1 MKMLLMLLPKL
12 VLMITLMLIVS
23 TQVTRGKAHLPR
35 NLILKSQLASNHSKW
50 VFLLLTSLSIKRI
63 MSTVKT
69 IIIIMATIKMK
80 VDVNMVVKEIR
91 QMPKT

>member
-1 MKMLLMLLPKL
+1 MLLMLLPKL

-35 NLILKSQLASNHSKW
+35 NLILKGQLAPNHSKG

-63 MSTVKT
+63 MRT
-69 IIIIMATIKMK
+69 IATIKMK

>member
-1 MKMLLMLLPKL
+1 MLLPKL
-12 VLMITLMLIVS
+12 LLMLTLMLIVS
-23 TQVTRGKAHLPR
+23 TQVTREKAHLPR
-35 NLILKSQLASNHSKW
+35 NLILKSQFTSNHSKW

-69 IIIIMATIKMK
+69 TIIIMATIKMK
-80 VDVNMVVKEIR
+80 VDVHMVVKEIR